1 MEFFQTLLLVG
12 IVGFLIKKAGPG
24 ISARQPKHQL
34 ILDSCALID
43 GRIVELVRT
52 GFVSH
57 TLVVPQFIIHELQ
70 LLADGHDATKRSRA
84 RFGLDVIRELQ
95 DSRLCTVLVDQQDFP
110 SIVPTDDK
118 LVALAKMHGAQL
130 YTTDF
135 NLNKVAEIQDVRVL
149 NVNDLAQN
157 LRPAALPGERK
168 VLKVM
173 QKGNNPKQGVGYLD
187 DGTMVVVDNGATS
200 LGKTIEV
207 EISRIHQT
215 LAGKMLF
222 AEAPRTNNKAQKLK
236 TSPTIAERMKRV
248 MVVNRPKK
256 VI

>member
-1 MEFFQTLLLVG
+1 MVKVQ
-12 IVGFLIKKAGPG
+12 
-24 ISARQPKHQL
+24 
-34 ILDSCALID
+34 
-43 GRIVELVRT
+43 
-52 GFVSH
+52 
-57 TLVVPQFIIHELQ
+57 
-70 LLADGHDATKRSRA
+70 
-84 RFGLDVIRELQ
+84 
-95 DSRLCTVLVDQQDFP
+95 
-110 SIVPTDDK
+110 
-118 LVALAKMHGAQL
+118 VAQM
-130 YTTDF
+130 YTPDC
-135 NLNKVAEIQDVRVL
+135 NVNKGAEIQDVRVL
-149 NVNDLAQN
+149 NVNDFAQD

-173 QKGNNPKQGVGYLD
+173 QKGSDPKQGVGYLD
-187 DGTMVVVDNGATS
+187 DGTMVVVENGATS

-222 AEAPRTNNKAQKLK
+222 AEAPRTNNKTQKLK